1 MDYRLITYRVKQESL
16 PEHER
21 LVRGVFEELRG
32 VAPDGVRYAVLKLDD
47 DTFVH
52 VVAREPDGFSVPS
65 LAAFQRFQEGIDER
79 RSTPVETRGA
89 SVVGNYGMLVGERVA
104 TS

>member
-1 MDYRLITYRVKQESL
+1 MDHRLITYKAKPESI

-21 LVRGVFEELRG
+21 LIRDVFEELSA
-32 VAPDGVRYAVLKLDD
+32 VAPDSVRYAVLRLED

-52 VVAREPDGFSVPS
+52 VVATEPGGFSVPS
-65 LAAFQRFQEGIDER
+65 LAAFKRFQEGIDER

-89 SVVGNYGMLVGERVA
+89 SVVGNYRMLADESAVP
-104 TS
+104 S